1 MNSTTRPASKALMRP
16 TLVLAVAIACFF
28 GASAARADLAV
39 GSRAPAF
46 SLRTLQGR
54 TVTLASL
61 RGKVV
66 FLDFW
71 ASWCVPCREEFP
83 VLQRLHERYFDRGLR
98 VVGITVDQEA
108 SNARAFVQ
116 RTRATFTILHDAS
129 RSVAERYSPPSMPT
143 SFLIDKEGIIRKIN
157 RGFEAS
163 HAERFERQVRGALG
177 L

>member
-1 MNSTTRPASKALMRP
+1 MNSATRRASKALMRRP
-16 TLVLAVAIACFF
+16 LVLALTLACFF
-28 GASAARADLAV
+28 GASTAGADLTV

-46 SLRTLQGR
+46 SLRTLEGR

-83 VLQRLHERYFDRGLR
+83 VLQRLHQRYFDRGLR

-116 RTRATFTILHDAS
+116 RTRATFTILHDSS
-129 RSVAERYSPPSMPT
+129 RSIAERYSPPSMPT
-143 SFLIDKEGIIRKIN
+143 SFLIDKEAVIRKIN
-157 RGFEAS
+157 RGFEPS
-163 HAERFERQVRGALG
+163 HADRFERQVRSALG